1 MANILT
7 KAKEIAEKSRLGT
20 SRDVLDM
27 LIDQAFD
34 CLSLM
39 QSPNGYKN
47 IYINQSLVRGEY
59 AKHDELRELFNV
71 YVEEIR
77 TSAPFE
83 DVLGVAY
90 SSLCGDKL
98 AQYLTPPIVAHSL
111 TSLID
116 VDARTQAVKL
126 IDNCCGAGA
135 LLLGSIR
142 AQYIKHGKTGVAG
155 LCAYASDVDVN
166 MCKLTAV
173 QIAFSCI
180 VHKIPILLIHVQHM
194 DAIHMHRLGSDDNY
208 NVVFN
213 AQNG

>member
-1 MANILT
+1 MTKLLT
-7 KAKEIAEKSRLGT
+7 KAKDIAEKSRIGT
-20 SRDVLDM
+20 ARDVLNM

-39 QSPNGYKN
+39 QSDAGYKN
-47 IYINQSLVRGEY
+47 IYTNQSLVDGDYEKY
-59 AKHDELRELFNV
+59 EELRDLFNI
-71 YVEEIR
+71 YIDSIR
-77 TSAPFE
+77 SSEPFE

-98 AQYLTPPIVAHSL
+98 SQYLTPPIVSSSL
-111 TSLID
+111 SPIID
-116 VDARTQAVKL
+116 IDTNRAVKL

-135 LLLGSIR
+135 LLLGTIR
-142 AQYIKHGKTGVAG
+142 AQYIKHGASGIAG
-155 LCAYASDVDVN
+155 LCAYASDVDVV

-173 QIAFSCI
+173 QIAYSCI
-180 VHKIPILLIHVQHM
+180 VHKLPILLIHVQHM
-194 DAIHMHRLGSDDNY
+194 DAIGPYKLGVDDNH